1 MKIVLIGSG
10 NVAQSLGK
18 MLVQKGHT
26 ILQVMN
32 RTAESARELAKE
44 LNAGHTTQHAEINP
58 DADLYIVALADKA
71 IPELMLKWRMEDK
84 LVVHTAG
91 TVPQT
96 ALMGIT
102 NRTGILYPLQSLRG
116 TIPVSGVIPFLI
128 QASLEE
134 DLLVLQELV
143 HSLGASCQV
152 VNDHQRLRMHV
163 NAVWVNNFPNLM
175 YSIAFQLCKENKLS
189 FELLLPLIKETFIR
203 LEPEAGASTG
213 NPFLW
218 QTGPAMRED
227 QNTIRK
233 HLDIM
238 NPHPDW
244 KDLYQQ
250 LTEEIISFKSQLS
263 E

>member
-18 MLVQKGHT
+18 LLVQKGHT
-26 ILQVMN
+26 ILQIMN
-32 RTAESARELAKE
+32 RTDEPARVLAEE
-44 LNAGHTTQHAEINP
+44 LNAVYTTQYAEINP

-91 TVPQT
+91 TVPQI

-116 TIPVSGVIPFLI
+116 AIPASGVIPFLI
-128 QASLEE
+128 QANFQE
-134 DLLVLQELV
+134 DLEVLQKLV

-152 VNDHQRLRMHV
+152 VNDQQRLRMHV
-163 NAVWVNNFPNLM
+163 SAVWVNNFPNLM

-189 FELLLPLIKETFIR
+189 FELLLPLIKETCLR
-203 LEPEAGASTG
+203 LVPEPGVPSG
-213 NPFLW
+213 NPFQW

-250 LTEEIISFKSQLS
+250 LTEEIISFRSQLS